1 MSLEFTNQIKI
12 GTSMVQLY
20 LFALQTQE
28 VEIGVVLVLRHAE
41 YLPPFKVKHN
51 FPMTL
56 ILLKNTDELSRV
68 KTRVVDS
75 GSIDCKWRH

>member
-1 MSLEFTNQIKI
+1 MSLEFANQIKI

-28 VEIGVVLVLRHAE
+28 VEIGVVLVLRHTE
-41 YLPPFKVKHN
+41 YLPPFEVKHN

-56 ILLKNTDELSRV
+56 ILLKDTDELGTV
-68 KTRVVDS
+68 KNKS
-75 GSIDCKWRH
+75 GRDGLHQL